1 VTLYL
6 DVAAMRIQTWLGRS
20 ATLRGRRGASR
31 MLADRTRQDA
41 IKKWLASRPD
51 LDGVVW
57 NDEGGDVD
65 GVVTLR
71 VADTLERRVPE
82 IARAVLEHLRLGLPR
97 VELNGVWAHGP
108 SYVDAYQAMDGI
120 IEAGEELL
128 VDLAPSRGVPL
139 ARVCGDC
146 GLDGVVREDYPI
158 AGDDKTDVC
167 ADCEARYEGAGRT
180 TGTRIEVIPG
190 PEKDLAEW
198 LEPEFRATGQTVETI
213 FTSFPDKFDEL
224 AARATGT
231 DGRKGTHTALVY
243 ADGNQIGAFIKDAT
257 AAGAIKETLAR
268 EITEA
273 NRKAVVAAVLGVL
286 DGAPT
291 THGVPVAP
299 HLIAGDDLLV
309 SLPATLVWPFLR
321 SYLPEFER
329 AMSEVGTGKVQPSP
343 TASAGVVIAH
353 YTYPFTDVMALAG
366 TALKKA
372 KREVRGARSSVCWL
386 DVTADGPTVERS
398 RPVLATDVILAHKTE
413 LHALAGTTSAGVR
426 YTLRTALRD
435 AQQRCGAEPR
445 VQPDELVRRLDA
457 DAVRPF
463 LDNDELPLPVA
474 LDLIRWWR

>member
-1 VTLYL
+1 MTLYL
-6 DVAAMRIQTWLGRS
+6 DVAAVRIQTWLGRS
-20 ATLRGRRGASR
+20 ATLRGRCGASR
-31 MLADRTRQDA
+31 MLAEHTRKTA
-41 IKKWLASRPD
+41 ITGWLANRPD

-71 VADTLERRVPE
+71 APATLEPRVRD

-97 VELNGVWAHGP
+97 VELNAVWAHGP
-108 SYVDAYQAMDGI
+108 SYVDAYQVMDGTV
-120 IEAGEELL
+120 EAGDELL

-146 GLDGVVREDYPI
+146 GLDGVVHEGYPI
-158 AGDDKTDVC
+158 AGGDETDVC

-180 TGTRIEVIPG
+180 TGRKIEIIPG

-198 LEPEFRATGQTVETI
+198 LQPELPVPAQTVEDIFGSFPDEFRELAKRATG
-213 FTSFPDKFDEL
+213 P
-224 AARATGT
+224 
-231 DGRKGTHTALVY
+231 DGREGTHTALVY

-257 AAGAIKETLAR
+257 AAGVAKDTLAH

-273 NRKAVVAAVLGVL
+273 NRKAVVEAVLGVL
-286 DGAPT
+286 DVAAT
-291 THGVPVAP
+291 THGVPVVP

-321 SYLPEFER
+321 AYLPAFER
-329 AMSEVGTGKVQPSP
+329 AMDAVGAGQVQPSP

-353 YTYPFTDVMALAG
+353 YTYPFTDVMALAA
-366 TALKKA
+366 TALNKA
-372 KREVRGARSSVCWL
+372 KREVSGARSSVCWL
-386 DVTADGPTVERS
+386 DVTADGPAVDSS
-398 RPVLATDVILAHKTE
+398 RPVLATAVILDHE
-413 LHALAGTTSAGVR
+413 QQLHALAGTTSAGVR
-426 YTLRTALRD
+426 HTLRTAVRD
-435 AQQRCGAEPR
+435 AQRGTQPQVE
-445 VQPDELVRRLDA
+445 PDELVRRLGA